1 MAKIKVTSV
10 GKKAGTRDTYVLL
23 YTMVYALFCK
33 YTHRIFKNFTYILLT
48 IWLVFSDFELRTC
61 VLPISTTIKS
71 YRGPA
76 GSPQVKSEL
85 RLWIPQ
91 NHHPLVFRDARI
103 WRTQSIAIPWAY
115 GSDLASLPPSSLASL
130 NGKLK
135 SSGRTMSSTWLRIHS
150 CRAMNIF
157 QINQTFLF
165 QKELKSAKWWRFQ
178 LPCPDLLLH
187 RAAHGAAVQ
196 RLMLLTCLLRN

>member
-1 MAKIKVTSV
+1 MSCFT
-10 GKKAGTRDTYVLL
+10 LC
-23 YTMVYALFCK
+23 MVYALFYK
-33 YTHRIFKNFTYILLT
+33 YTYRIFKNFTYILLT

-61 VLPISTTIKS
+61 VLPVSTTIKS

-85 RLWIPQ
+85 RLWIPR

-103 WRTQSIAIPWAY
+103 RRTQSIAIPWAY
-115 GSDLASLPPSSLASL
+115 GSDLASL

-135 SSGRTMSSTWLRIHS
+135 SSGRTTSSTWLRTHS
-150 CRAMNIF
+150 CRAMNVF

-165 QKELKSAKWWRFQ
+165 QKELKSAKWWRFR
-178 LPCPDLLLH
+178 LPCPDLPLH

-196 RLMLLTCLLRN
+196 RLMLLICLLRNSVNRGP